1 MDAVLFVD
9 DDINVLK
16 SYKRTLSGNFKVTIA
31 SRPEEG
37 LQQLSENGPFA
48 VIVSDMKMPG
58 MNGIEVL
65 SRSQQISPDT
75 VRILLT
81 GYADQQTAIDAVN
94 TGEVFR
100 FLTKPCEVETLT
112 SMLKAAVRQY
122 QLLVSERE
130 LLEQTLFGT
139 VSVLSQILT
148 LINPVAQGKANR
160 LKKYC
165 RFLATQVHFKERWLV
180 EMAALLSQLGCLT
193 IPQEVISK
201 YVGGGKLK
209 PEEMQLV
216 KDHPAMAV
224 KLLSRIPRL
233 EKVVE
238 IISLQEKSLKEL
250 PGFADNQREST
261 LLAAK
266 ILQTAL
272 GLDKLIMSG
281 EPPMEA
287 LALMAQ
293 NDQIY
298 DQKLVSLLS
307 EYDFGLQ
314 NMVQL
319 RVYCSE
325 LNRHMTLDEDVRT
338 KQGILLASRGQR
350 VTEPVLRGILNYSV
364 TVGVHEPFLVL
375 VPLAEFA
382 DASNG

>member
-1 MDAVLFVD
+1 MDSVLFVD
-9 DDINVLK
+9 DDLNVLK
-16 SYKRTLSGNFKVTIA
+16 SYKRTMSSSFKVTIA
-31 SRPEEG
+31 SEPEEG
-37 LQQLSENGPFA
+37 LRLLAEKGPFA

-65 SRSQQISPDT
+65 TRAQQISPDT
-75 VRILLT
+75 SRILLT

-94 TGEVFR
+94 KGEVFR
-100 FLTKPCEVETLT
+100 FLTKPCEVETLA
-112 SMLKAAVRQY
+112 SMLKAAARQH

-139 VSVLSQILT
+139 VTVLSQILT

-165 RFLATQVHFKERWLV
+165 RFLATKTRFKDQWMV

-193 IPQEVISK
+193 IPQEVVAK
-201 YVGGGKLK
+201 YVGGGKMK
-209 PEEMQLV
+209 AEELQMV
-216 KDHPAMAV
+216 KDHPGLAV
-224 KLLSRIPRL
+224 KLLSKIPRL
-233 EKVVE
+233 EKIVE
-238 IISLQEKSLKEL
+238 IIALQEKPLKDF
-250 PGFADNQREST
+250 PRYADQQDGVP
-261 LLAAK
+261 LAAK

-281 EPPMEA
+281 MPPHEA
-287 LALMAQ
+287 L
-293 NDQIY
+293 DQMDQDERSY
-298 DQKLVSLLS
+298 DRKLVQLLM

-319 RVYCSE
+319 RVECKD
-325 LNRHMTLDEDVRT
+325 LNRQMILDEDVRT
-338 KQGILLASRGQR
+338 IQGVLLASKGQR
-350 VTEPVLRGILNYSV
+350 VTEPVLRGILNYSM

-382 DASNG
+382 NAP